1 MKYLEELRQMMAIN
15 NPVIEYQGV
24 INQEII
30 LKTLSELEKL
40 MDSFGE
46 KLKITRKAFTIITE
60 CLQNIVRYA
69 DKTDSPDKHPI
80 FIFARQENQYIIAS
94 GNLVSNEKAQKLQN
108 RLHELNQMDWMGIQE
123 AYRDVIRKNMKE
135 KDPERDRNSAGLGFI
150 EMARKSEQKFVFK
163 TFESEAGFQYFLL
176 GITILKD

>member
-1 MKYLEELRQMMAIN
+1 MLSIN

-24 INQEII
+24 INQEVI

-60 CLQNIVRYA
+60 CLQNIVRYS
-69 DKTDSPDKHPI
+69 DKSDNPLAHPI
-80 FIFARQENQYIIAS
+80 FIFDRQDTQYVIAS
-94 GNLVSNEKAQKLQN
+94 GNLVSQEKAQKLQN
-108 RLHELNQMDWMGIQE
+108 RLLELNQLDWLGIQE

-150 EMARKSEQKFVFK
+150 EMARKSEQKFIFK
-163 TFESEAGFQYFLL
+163 IMEFDANCSYFLL
-176 GITILKD
+176 GIRILKD